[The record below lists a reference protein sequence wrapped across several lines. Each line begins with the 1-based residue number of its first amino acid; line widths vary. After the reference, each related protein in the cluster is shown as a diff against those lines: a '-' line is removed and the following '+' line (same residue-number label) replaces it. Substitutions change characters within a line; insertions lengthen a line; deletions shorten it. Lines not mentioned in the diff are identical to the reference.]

1 MAGLSGYVWSVG
13 PRREQTSEMGAFQ
26 AVVTTGI
33 YCLPPCPG
41 RPLSSNVLSFASQ
54 AGAEAA
60 GFRACHRCRPYR
72 AVRTPTSTS
81 ELVCRAVDLI
91 AEGALDVC
99 NESALAARLAV
110 SERHLRRMFH
120 EHLGATPD
128 QLARSRRAH
137 FARRLLDDTD
147 LSVTDIAFAAG
158 FGSLRQFNRVMTA
171 TFRSAPYELRRRRR
185 RADRL
190 VVDGGLALR
199 VPLTESIDLDRRLA
213 HLDRAAIHGIEN
225 ATPTLYRRTVT
236 VDGDPGVIEISADG
250 PTDTRLIAHLPRI
263 EGLIHL
269 VDRVQRFLG
278 GRGWDPFEDGVRA
291 IVSDRLGAAVAP
303 AVLGD
308 IVTDYGAPIAGLRQF
323 GLSHL
328 FPTPAAL
335 ASFRG
340 AGVDDGCARAIRDY
354 SSHSGSNRLR

>member
-1 MAGLSGYVWSVG
+1 
-13 PRREQTSEMGAFQ
+13 MGAFQ

-41 RPLSSNVLSFASQ
+41 RPLPSNVVSFTSQ

-72 AVRTPTSTS
+72 AEARLTSTS

-91 AEGALDVC
+91 AEGALDVG
-99 NESALAARLAV
+99 NEAALAARLAV

-120 EHLGATPD
+120 DHVGATPD

-147 LSVTDIAFAAG
+147 LSITDIAFAAG

-171 TFRSAPYELRRRRR
+171 TFRSAPHELRRRRR

-190 VVDGGLALR
+190 VADGGLTLR
-199 VPLTESIDLDRRLA
+199 VPLTAPADGRLS
-213 HLDRAAIHGIEN
+213 HLARHAIRGIEN
-225 ATPTLYRRTVT
+225 ATTTIYRRTVS
-236 VDGDPGVIEISADG
+236 VDGDPGVIEISAAE
-250 PTDTRLIAHLPRI
+250 PTDARLITHLPRI
-263 EGLIHL
+263 EGLIHQ
-269 VDRVQRFLG
+269 VDRVRRFLG
-278 GRGWDPFEDGVRA
+278 GRGWDAFEDGIRA
-291 IVSDRLGAAVAP
+291 IVADHVGAAAAP
-303 AVLGD
+303 SVLGE
-308 IVTDYGAPIAGLRQF
+308 IVTEYGAPIAGLRQF

-328 FPTPAAL
+328 FPTMAVL
-335 ASFRG
+335 ADFRG
-340 AGVDDGCARAIRDY
+340 TGVDDECALAIRDY
-354 SSHSGSNRLR
+354 SRHPRPNLSR